1 VTSGLV
7 RVGLSTPGFRRRRR
21 ILAFALALLLF
32 PGLVFSQP
40 AQLWFG
46 VWKVNV
52 ERSSYSSGTPPY
64 KRATR
69 RIEPS
74 ERGVRIVDDVVQ
86 PRGGVV
92 HLEWIG
98 RFDGLDYPVQGAEVV
113 LTNAY
118 RCHDD
123 RTCELVQKL
132 DGEVVVTA
140 RLTIS
145 RDGRVLTTVAAGQ
158 PASFTTIYE
167 KQ

>member
-1 VTSGLV
+1 VV
-7 RVGLSTPGFRRRRR
+7 V
-21 ILAFALALLLF
+21 FALVTLLA
-32 PGLVFSQP
+32 PGLAR
-40 AQLWFG
+40 AQSTRLWFG
-46 VWKVNV
+46 VWELNV
-52 ERSSYSSGTPPY
+52 VRSSYSSGPPPY

-74 ERGVRIVDDVVQ
+74 ERGIRIVDDLVR

-98 RFDGLDYPVQGAEVV
+98 RFDGLDYPVQGAEAV
-113 LTNAY
+113 LTNAF
-118 RCHDD
+118 RCRDD

-145 RDGRVLTTVAAGQ
+145 PDGKVLTTVAADQ
-158 PASFTTIYE
+158 EASFTTVYE
-167 KQ
+167 RE

>member
-1 VTSGLV
+1 MSRCVCTRAVSARASSV
-7 RVGLSTPGFRRRRR
+7 AS
-21 ILAFALALLLF
+21 
-32 PGLVFSQP
+32 
-40 AQLWFG
+40 LWFG
-46 VWKVNV
+46 VWTLNV
-52 ERSSYSSGTPPY
+52 ARSSYSSGPPPY

-74 ERGVRIVDDVVQ
+74 ERGVRIVDDLVR

-98 RFDGLDYPVQGAEVV
+98 RFDGLDYPVQGVEVV
-113 LTNAY
+113 LSNAY
-118 RCHDD
+118 RCQDD

-145 RDGRVLTTVAAGQ
+145 PDGKVLTTVATGQ
-158 PASFTTIYE
+158 AASLSRRIYE
-167 KQ
+167 RQ